1 MSIRFAVIGVNHP
14 HIHGQIA
21 FALEGGGIFAG
32 WHAPEPDL
40 AAEFGAKY
48 PDIPYANS
56 ADQLLDDPSIQL
68 IVTAG
73 IPADRAPLG
82 IQAMRRGKDVMTD
95 KPGATSLAQLAELR
109 AVQQETGR
117 IYSVCYSERFET
129 RSTVRALEL
138 VKAGAIGQVV
148 NTVGLGPHHAKLHT
162 RPWWFFKQERFG
174 GILCDIASHQCD
186 QFLAFTGATEAEI
199 VTSAVANRHH
209 PQHPELE
216 DFGECLLSADNGAS
230 GYFRVDWLTPD
241 GLGTWG
247 DGRLIILGTQGYIE
261 LRKYA
266 DIATDHGP
274 DQLFLVDGKGEHRI
288 SCAGQ
293 VGYPFFGQLI
303 LDCLNR
309 SENAMTQ
316 AHTFKA
322 AELCLLAQEMADRQ
336 SAHGVAG

>member
-21 FALEGGGIFAG
+21 FALEGGAIFAG

-48 PDIPYANS
+48 PDIPYAKS

-129 RSTVRALEL
+129 RSTVRALDL
-138 VKAGAIGQVV
+138 VRQGAIGKVV
-148 NTVGLGPHHAKLHT
+148 NTVGLGPHHARLHT

-186 QFLAFTGATEAEI
+186 QFLAFTGATAAEI
-199 VTSAVANRHH
+199 VTSSVANRHH

-216 DFGECLLSADNGAS
+216 DFGEILLRCSTAT
-230 GYFRVDWLTPD
+230 GYVRVDWFTPD
-241 GLGTWG
+241 GLGVWG
-247 DGRLIILGTQGYIE
+247 DGRLTILGTDGYIE
-261 LRKYA
+261 LRKYI
-266 DIATDHGP
+266 DVEGRPGKDH
-274 DQLFLVDGKGEHRI
+274 LFLVDAKGSRYVD
-288 SCAGQ
+288 CADAALPYGR
-293 VGYPFFGQLI
+293 QLI
-303 LDCLNR
+303 ADVR
-309 SENAMTQ
+309 DRTETAMTQ
-316 AHTFKA
+316 AHCFLATELALTAQARA
-322 AELCLLAQEMADRQ
+322 ARLGDA
-336 SAHGVAG
+336 S

>member
-21 FALEGGGIFAG
+21 FALEGGAIFAG

-48 PDIPYANS
+48 PDIPYAKS

-82 IQAMRRGKDVMTD
+82 IQAMRRGTDVMTD

-129 RSTVRALEL
+129 RSTVRALDL
-138 VKAGAIGQVV
+138 VRQGAIGKVV
-148 NTVGLGPHHAKLHT
+148 NTVGLGPHHARLHT

-186 QFLAFTGATEAEI
+186 QFLAFTGATAAEI
-199 VTSAVANRHH
+199 VTSSVANRHH

-216 DFGECLLSADNGAS
+216 DFGEILLRCSTAT
-230 GYFRVDWLTPD
+230 GYVRVDWFTPD
-241 GLGTWG
+241 GLGVWG
-247 DGRLIILGTQGYIE
+247 DGRLTILGTDGYIE
-261 LRKYA
+261 LRKYI
-266 DIATDHGP
+266 DVEGRPGKDH
-274 DQLFLVDGKGEHRI
+274 LFLVDAKGSRYLD
-288 SCAGQ
+288 CADAALPYGR
-293 VGYPFFGQLI
+293 QLI
-303 LDCLNR
+303 ADVR
-309 SENAMTQ
+309 DRTETAMTQ
-316 AHTFKA
+316 AHCFLATELALTAQARA
-322 AELCLLAQEMADRQ
+322 ARLGDA
-336 SAHGVAG
+336 S

>member
-21 FALEGGGIFAG
+21 FALEGGAIFAG

-48 PDIPYANS
+48 PDIPYAKS

-129 RSTVRALEL
+129 RSTVRALDL
-138 VKAGAIGQVV
+138 VRQGAIGKVV
-148 NTVGLGPHHAKLHT
+148 NTVGLGPHHARLHT
-162 RPWWFFKQERFG
+162 RPWWFFTQERFG

-186 QFLAFTGATEAEI
+186 QFLAFTGATAAEI
-199 VTSAVANRHH
+199 VTSSVANRHH

-216 DFGECLLSADNGAS
+216 DFGEILLRCSTAT
-230 GYFRVDWLTPD
+230 GYVRVDWFTPD
-241 GLGTWG
+241 GLGVWG
-247 DGRLIILGTQGYIE
+247 DGRLTILGTDGYIE
-261 LRKYA
+261 LRKYI
-266 DIATDHGP
+266 DVEGRPGKDH
-274 DQLFLVDGKGEHRI
+274 LFLVDAKGSRYLD
-288 SCAGQ
+288 CADAALPYGR
-293 VGYPFFGQLI
+293 QLI
-303 LDCLNR
+303 ADVR
-309 SENAMTQ
+309 DRTETAMTQ
-316 AHTFKA
+316 AHCFLATELALTAQARA
-322 AELCLLAQEMADRQ
+322 ARLGDA
-336 SAHGVAG
+336 S